1 MHRRA
6 DASVALLL
14 VVIAA
19 TVGILV
25 SRQQPVVPPP
35 DDPPGPAPRTLLVQL
50 RDSRLLAQGSVI
62 MGVEKDSRL
71 ANLWWTGQWWIDQI
85 GVQEVSAAELGRK
98 PVPYLVDTVQNQLGV
113 RVDDAWVLDR
123 LAFAGL
129 VDAVSGVRL
138 EIPQVTV
145 YVTDDDTT
153 AVLPAGMRTL
163 AGAQAADYVLDASLV
178 DEQARLQRFQAVWDQ
193 IVRRFP
199 TDPDKARTLVVSL
212 GALSKATMPAEQL
225 AVLLADA
232 HDLRI
237 TGDYDEV
244 QVALDGQNAVRVRPA
259 QGVRRAYALDPFATA
274 RRLSRVFDGFAGP
287 DEPVARVASVVIRS
301 EAVPEIRSQLSTRS
315 WRSAWG
321 GRAITSS
328 TTVTVDPSVPAAQV
342 VTLEQALGITP
353 GKDPVPL
360 AEARVAVA
368 ADAADPVG
376 S

>member
-1 MHRRA
+1 MHKRA
-6 DASVALLL
+6 VASVVLLL

-35 DDPPGPAPRTLLVQL
+35 DNPPGPVNRTLLVQL
-50 RDSRLLAQGSVI
+50 RDSRLLAQGSVL
-62 MGVEKDSRL
+62 MGVEENSRL
-71 ANLWWTGQWWIDQI
+71 VNLWWTGQWWIDQN
-85 GVQEVSAAELGRK
+85 GTQEVSAADLGRR
-98 PVPYLVDTVQNQLGV
+98 PVPYLMDTVQNQLGV

-138 EIPQVTV
+138 DVTELTV
-145 YVTDDDTT
+145 YRTDKGTS
-153 AVLPAGMRTL
+153 AVLPAGMSTL
-163 AGAQAADYVLDASLV
+163 TGAQAADYVLDASLI
-178 DEQARLQRFQAVWDQ
+178 DEQVRLQRFQAVWDQ

-232 HDLRI
+232 HELRV
-237 TGDYDEV
+237 TEKYGEA
-244 QVALDGQNAVRVRPA
+244 QVALDGQNSVRVRPA
-259 QGVRRAYALDPFATA
+259 QGVRVAYALDPFATA
-274 RRLSRVFDGFAGP
+274 RRVSRVFEAFPGP
-287 DEPVARVASVVIRS
+287 DEPVARIASVVIRD
-301 EAVPEIRSQLSTRS
+301 EAVTQIRAQLLTRS

-321 GRAITSS
+321 GRSITGA
-328 TTVTVDPSVPAAQV
+328 TTVTVDPSVPEAQV
-342 VTLEQALGITP
+342 VGLEQALGITP
-353 GKDPVPL
+353 EQGPVPL
-360 AEARVAVA
+360 ADAGVAVA
-368 ADAADPVG
+368 ADTSGVG

>member
-6 DASVALLL
+6 VASVALLL

-25 SRQQPVVPPP
+25 ARQQPVAPPP
-35 DDPPGPAPRTLLVQL
+35 DNPPGPVNRTLLVQL
-50 RDSRLLAQGSVI
+50 RDSRLLAQGSVL
-62 MGVEKDSRL
+62 MGVEQDTRL
-71 ANLWWTGQWWIDQI
+71 VHLWWTGQWWIDQI

-98 PVPYLVDTVQNQLGV
+98 PVPYLMDTVQNQVGV

-138 EIPQVTV
+138 EIPQLTV
-145 YVTDDDTT
+145 YLTDKDTP

-163 AGAQAADYVLDASLV
+163 TGAQAADYVLDASLV
-178 DEQARLQRFQAVWDQ
+178 DEQERLQRFQAVWDQ

-225 AVLLADA
+225 AVLLAEA

-237 TGDYDEV
+237 TGAYAEA
-244 QVALDGQNAVRVRPA
+244 QVALDAQNAVRVRPP
-259 QGVRRAYALDPFATA
+259 QGVRVAYALDPFATA
-274 RRLSRVFDGFAGP
+274 RRVSRVLGAFPGP
-287 DEPVARVASVVIRS
+287 AEPVARVAAVAIRS
-301 EAVPEIRSQLSTRS
+301 EAVPEVRSQLLTRS
-315 WRSAWG
+315 WSSAWG
-321 GRAITSS
+321 GRAITSA
-328 TTVTVDPSVPAAQV
+328 TTVTVDPSVPGVDV
-342 VTLEQALGITP
+342 VNLEQALGISP
-353 GKDPVPL
+353 QQAPVPL
-360 AEARVAVA
+360 ADARVAVA
-368 ADAADPVG
+368 PDVTDAMG